1 MAVIETACLH
11 RRGQVAFVL
20 GVLAVGSLA
29 ACVVSDSPTTPVAG
43 VTLDRSTLNFTVG
56 GSPVRLVATVEP
68 SDATDPSV
76 TWSSSSAAVASVS
89 AAGVVSPVAPGTAV
103 ITVKTQDGAK
113 TATCEV
119 TVVAATIAVTSITL
133 DRSSLNLV
141 AGAAPVTLIATVTPA
156 NATSRN
162 VNWQSTDAT
171 VASVSA
177 AGVVTPL
184 RPGTTSIVVKTA
196 DGSKSATCAVTVT
209 AAPIA
214 VTGVTLDKT
223 SLNLTVGS
231 TAPALVATVA
241 PANATDTAVSWSSDK
256 PNVASVDASGVVR
269 GKAGGVATITVTTHN
284 GSFTASC
291 SVTVTAPT
299 NAVTGVALDV
309 ERLDLVVG
317 GFTAKLSA
325 TVAPANADNPSV
337 TWTSSD
343 AAVATVSS
351 AGLVTAVGSGTATI
365 TVTTV
370 EGGLTDS
377 SAVTVHSDTVTAAA
391 LMYPTTG
398 QIVVTWADPVD
409 LNATGIQVAMVSA
422 DGSVSRVVQVGA
434 KKAVFVGL
442 TVGTS
447 YTVSIRVLGASGTSS
462 DQVTTSGTPEQV
474 VKLVRNN
481 STSDPSYITD
491 TFGSG
496 NEAGPTLPDG
506 SAGPRVFVETHD
518 LIDASRADLNSPTQ
532 VLFPVNYRWI
542 LMPGLSD
549 PTDPSLVSFKNVEYI
564 KTTADG
570 GIAPCQP
577 ENRPTCQW
585 VATERYLHIR
595 QEGYPRKDQWNAWCI
610 WGSWNSDDVD
620 DVDRVR
626 REIAPVAYADP
637 IDYADAGAFKR
648 DATFRMRS
656 RPEGSDAGTELAGA
670 TYLQWLGDSTGS
682 SYLFITCHHIVA
694 QDSVTVLLTDHATT
708 FEHDV
713 AWFIE
718 DVGALSP

>member
-1 MAVIETACLH
+1 MDLPRGQLVLLSARITASTKEWHMAVIEMACLH

-29 ACVVSDSPTTPVAG
+29 GCVVPDSPTTPVAG

-68 SDATDPSV
+68 SNATDPAV

-133 DRSSLNLV
+133 DKPSLNLV
-141 AGAAPVTLIATVTPA
+141 AGAAPVTLVATVTPA
-156 NATSRN
+156 NATNRN

-184 RPGTTSIVVKTA
+184 RPGTASIVVKTA

-223 SLNLTVGS
+223 SLNLTIGS
-231 TAPALVATVA
+231 AAPALVATVA

-256 PNVASVDASGVVR
+256 PDVASVDASGVVR

-317 GFTAKLSA
+317 GFTAQLNA

-370 EGGLTDS
+370 EGGFTDS

-391 LMYPTTG
+391 LMYPLTG
-398 QIVVTWADPVD
+398 QIVVTWTDPVD
-409 LNATGIQVAMVSA
+409 LNATGIQVTMISV

-434 KKAVFVGL
+434 KKSVFVGL

-462 DQVTTSGTPEQV
+462 DQVTISGIPEQV
-474 VKLVRNN
+474 VKVLLSSWLENGQPTILN
-481 STSDPSYITD
+481 DSYGTAST
-491 TFGSG
+491 
-496 NEAGPTLPDG
+496 
-506 SAGPRVFVETHD
+506 ETHD
-518 LIDASRADLNSPTQ
+518 LVDTKVNEIKTDSKYPM
-532 VLFPVNYRWI
+532 NYRWV
-542 LMPGLSD
+542 LMPGLTTPADS
-549 PTDPSLVSFKNVEYI
+549 SLVSLKSEEYRSR
-564 KTTADG
+564 DG
-570 GIAPCQP
+570 G
-577 ENRPTCQW
+577 PTKEW
-585 VATERYLHIR
+585 VATERYVTIHAGAGWSD
-595 QEGYPRKDQWNAWCI
+595 QGQWNNWTKDWGCI
-610 WGSWNSDDVD
+610 SGTTTHL
-620 DVDRVR
+620 
-626 REIAPVAYADP
+626 AYADTY
-637 IDYADAGAFKR
+637 DSSDAGAVA
-648 DATFRMRS
+648 ATFKMSPSTEIDGGVRF
-656 RPEGSDAGTELAGA
+656 EWVGQSDAYLVHTCLHAGA
-670 TYLQWLGDSTGS
+670 RTATEVGATFLKDSS
-682 SYLFITCHHIVA
+682 W
-694 QDSVTVLLTDHATT
+694 VL
-708 FEHDV
+708 
-713 AWFIE
+713 E
-718 DVGALSP
+718 DVTLEKYTAP